1 MMWPA
6 PVAQRWI
13 VERRCDVCDT
23 GQRSAPHEP
32 CWSCGG
38 PTVDGAIWPGDD
50 DQAVDVV
57 QPVTP

>member
-38 PTVDGAIWPGDD
+38 PTVDGAIWPAG
-50 DQAVDVV
+50 ALLGS
-57 QPVTP
+57 VTS